1 MTLILTVKLRKNN
14 SFKIS
19 KIFRFKSPKDKFLP
33 TVLKNL
39 QEASKESV
47 LFLQNHKIK
56 KRKKN
61 WKVKMQVSKLVKMIQ
76 CGQNF
81 MKKLGKKKNN

>member
-1 MTLILTVKLRKNN
+1 L
-14 SFKIS
+14 
-19 KIFRFKSPKDKFLP
+19 RFKSPKDKFLP
-33 TVLKNL
+33 TELKIL
-39 QEASKESV
+39 QVTSKEGV
-47 LFLQNHKIK
+47 LFQQNHKLK

-61 WKVKMQVSKLVKMIQ
+61 CKVKMQVSKLVKMIQ